1 MLAEEKIDFL
11 INHIHSNLAILLTI
25 QNKLKTLA
33 IENDSLR
40 HRLENYEDS
49 NKLSMGN
56 LTSMLSQKSS
66 DLTNMK
72 WKLNDGL
79 ELKRRV
85 EMDNESMKFELENLR
100 SRYVADM
107 KEK

>member
-1 MLAEEKIDFL
+1 MK
-11 INHIHSNLAILLTI
+11 
-25 QNKLKTLA
+25 NKLKTLA

-49 NKLSMGN
+49 NKLSVGN
-56 LTSMLSQKSS
+56 LTGMLSQKSK
-66 DLTNMK
+66 DLMDMK

-79 ELKRRV
+79 ELKRRT
-85 EMDNESMKFELENLR
+85 EMDNESMRFELENLR